1 MSEDVD
7 VAREVV
13 SPPHAPPHETP
24 HAPSPMPP
32 HMPPHIDRPKI
43 QVVPLKGLPFVGL
56 IVIFVGLA
64 IGANWQWALDF
75 NHVVG
80 GGLWTG
86 IDLFVGLVIGPILG
100 RLSIPARAE
109 FAARFMP
116 MMVIIMP
123 TVVLMTLATGF
134 QIARHLGNLS
144 VSSPNHGWLIVSF
157 CVVGVMAAVA
167 LGVLEPANIAVLY
180 EMNKPVPNGERI
192 GRLMKRFIVT
202 AGITGIMQVAT
213 LIIMTRVA
221 TQ

>member
-1 MSEDVD
+1 MSDATLYETP
-7 VAREVV
+7 VV
-13 SPPHAPPHETP
+13 HSPSPPERA
-24 HAPSPMPP
+24 
-32 HMPPHIDRPKI
+32 KI
-43 QVVPLKGLPFVGL
+43 QVVPLRGLPVVAVAVVFVA
-56 IVIFVGLA
+56 LA
-64 IGANWQWALDF
+64 IGFNWQWGLMF
-75 NHVVG
+75 SHVVG

-109 FAARFMP
+109 FSARFMP
-116 MMVIIMP
+116 KMVIIMP
-123 TVVLMTLATGF
+123 TVVMMTLATGF
-134 QIARHLGNLS
+134 QIARQLGNLKID
-144 VSSPNHGWLIVSF
+144 SPNHAWLIVSF

-202 AGITGIMQVAT
+202 AGITGIMQIAT
-213 LIIMTRVA
+213 LLIMTRVA